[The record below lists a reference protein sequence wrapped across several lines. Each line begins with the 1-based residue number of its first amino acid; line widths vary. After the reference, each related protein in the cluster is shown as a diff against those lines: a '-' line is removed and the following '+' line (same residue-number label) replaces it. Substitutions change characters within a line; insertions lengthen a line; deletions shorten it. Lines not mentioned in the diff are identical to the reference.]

1 MLFRSHDHRT
11 SAVCTPLRKTSSQ
24 PAIPVA
30 QRGYAGDARH
40 DWQQPEAFR
49 HAWGR
54 RMCMHGHRHAAGTG
68 NPRPGFSA
76 LDVQRSTSKRKESCR
91 DEEMDAGG
99 RVDSRLRVGV
109 GASGSIHLPPCTRT
123 ASRVGPRLAGAVMRE
138 LKRREASRLWPILAQ
153 ATEGASILPAMQRLA
168 RSSRGQAYG
177 SGDIV
182 SPLSGRA

>member
-1 MLFRSHDHRT
+1 MHVLMPCAPRRSGQRLT
-11 SAVCTPLRKTSSQ
+11 SKRAPRRPASHARCSLLPHALQPTTTTERLPCAHTSLRETSSR

-30 QRGYAGDARH
+30 RRGYAGDARH

-68 NPRPGFSA
+68 NPRPRFSA
-76 LDVQRSTSKRKESCR
+76 LNVQRSTSKRKESCR

-109 GASGSIHLPPCTRT
+109 QS
-123 ASRVGPRLAGAVMRE
+123 
-138 LKRREASRLWPILAQ
+138 
-153 ATEGASILPAMQRLA
+153 A
-168 RSSRGQAYG
+168 RSGAFICHPALEPR
-177 SGDIV
+177 V
-182 SPLSGRA
+182 ESGRDSRAR